1 MKDVTLRQ
9 LEYFVAVAEEQSI
22 TRAALKCHVTQAA
35 ISQAL
40 RELEGVL
47 GVQLAVRRKSKGVHL
62 TATGRAVA
70 TRSRTLLGEVKHLV
84 SAADDTSA
92 GATGTYTVGCFTT
105 LSPVVLPE
113 VAEFLARSYPR
124 VRLDIVEGSG
134 PEIQERMLRGQVDL
148 CFLYEA
154 QLHSEVSSVVL
165 RERGYRVAVA
175 PGHPL
180 ASRDAVNVAELEPYP
195 CAVLNIEPASYLNE
209 AMLRRFGITPDVV
222 YRSASVLTIRS
233 LVARGLA
240 WALLMEEVPRSHDGR
255 PLRFLPVLD
264 DLGTNSL
271 LAGLPQGVRP
281 SPLTA
286 AVIAHCRAA
295 LGQGNREDHRGGADQ
310 P

>member
-22 TRAALKCHVTQAA
+22 TRAAVKCHVTQAA

-70 TRSRTLLGEVKHLV
+70 TRSRTLLGEVRHLV

-92 GATGTYTVGCFTT
+92 GASGTYTVGCFTT
-105 LSPVVLPE
+105 LSPVVMPE
-113 VAEFLARSYPR
+113 VAEFVAHRYPR
-124 VRLDIVEGSG
+124 VRLEIVEGTG
-134 PEIQERMLRGQVDL
+134 PDIQERMLRGQLDL

-154 QLHSEVSSVVL
+154 QRHSEVSTVVL
-165 RERGYRVAVA
+165 RERRYHVAVA

-180 ASRDAVNVAELEPYP
+180 AARDAVRVADLEPHP
-195 CAVLNIEPASYLNE
+195 CAVLNVEPASYLNE
-209 AMLRRFGITPDVV
+209 AMLRRCGITPNVV
-222 YRSASVLTIRS
+222 YRSANVLTIRS
-233 LVARGLA
+233 LVGRGLA
-240 WALLMEEVPRSHDGR
+240 WALLMEEVPASHDGR

-264 DLGTNSL
+264 DLGTNSV

-281 SPLTA
+281 SPLTT
-286 AVIAHCRAA
+286 AVIEHCRSVLA
-295 LGQGNREDHRGGADQ
+295 R
-310 P
+310 

>member
-40 RELEGVL
+40 RELEAVL

-84 SAADDTSA
+84 SAADETSA
-92 GATGTYTVGCFTT
+92 GTSGTFTIGCFTT

-113 VAEFLARSYPR
+113 VAEFLARRYPR
-124 VRLDIVEGSG
+124 VKLDIVEGPG
-134 PEIQERMLRGQVDL
+134 PEIQERMLRGQIDL

-154 QLHSEVSSVVL
+154 QRHSEVNPVLL
-165 RERGYRVAVA
+165 RERRYHVAVA
-175 PGHPL
+175 ADHPL
-180 ASRDAVNVAELEPYP
+180 AAHDAVSVADLEPHP

-209 AMLRRFGITPDVV
+209 AMLRRFGIAPNVV
-222 YRSASVLTIRS
+222 YRTASVRTIRAI
-233 LVARGLA
+233 VARGLA
-240 WALLMEEVPRSHDGR
+240 WALLMEKVPASHEER
-255 PLRFLPVLD
+255 PLRFLPIVE

-286 AVIAHCRAA
+286 AVIEHCRTA
-295 LGQGNREDHRGGADQ
+295 LAR
-310 P
+310 

>member
-22 TRAALKCHVTQAA
+22 TRAAMKCHVTQAA

-40 RELEGVL
+40 RELEAVL
-47 GVQLAVRRKSKGVHL
+47 GVLLAVRRKSKGVHL
-62 TATGRAVA
+62 TSTGRAVA
-70 TRSRTLLGEVKHLV
+70 TRSRTLLGEVRHLV

-92 GATGTYTVGCFTT
+92 GASGTYTIGCFTT

-113 VAEFLARSYPR
+113 VAEFVARTYPR
-124 VRLDIVEGSG
+124 VKLDIVEGPA
-134 PEIQERMLRGQVDL
+134 PEIQERMLRGQIDL

-154 QLHSEVSSVVL
+154 QRHSEVSTVL
-165 RERGYRVAVA
+165 LHERRYSVAVA
-175 PGHPL
+175 TDHPL
-180 ASRDAVNVAELEPYP
+180 AGRDTVSVADLEPHP

-209 AMLRRFGITPDVV
+209 AMLRRFGINPNVV
-222 YRSASVLTIRS
+222 YRTASVQTIRA
-233 LVARGLA
+233 LVGRGLA
-240 WALLMEEVPRSHDGR
+240 WALLMEEVPASHEGR

-281 SPLTA
+281 SPLTE
-286 AVIAHCRAA
+286 AVIAHCRTA
-295 LGQGNREDHRGGADQ
+295 LR
-310 P
+310 

>member
-22 TRAALKCHVTQAA
+22 TRAAVKCHVTQAA

-40 RELEGVL
+40 RELEAVL

-62 TATGRAVA
+62 TSTGRAVA

-84 SAADDTSA
+84 SAVDGTS
-92 GATGTYTVGCFTT
+92 GTYTIGCFTT

-113 VAEFLARSYPR
+113 VAEFLARTHPR
-124 VRLDIVEGSG
+124 VRLDIVEGSA
-134 PEIQERMLRGQVDL
+134 PEIQERMLRGQIDL

-154 QLHSEVSSVVL
+154 QRHSEVSTVL
-165 RERGYRVAVA
+165 LHERRYHVAVA
-175 PGHPL
+175 PDHPL
-180 ASRDAVNVAELEPYP
+180 ATRDAVSVAELEPHP
-195 CAVLNIEPASYLNE
+195 GAVLNVEPASYLNE
-209 AMLRRFGITPDVV
+209 AMLRRFGITPNVV
-222 YRSASVLTIRS
+222 YRTASVQTIRA
-233 LVARGLA
+233 LVGRGLA
-240 WALLMEEVPRSHDGR
+240 WALLMEVVPASHEGR

-264 DLGTNSL
+264 ELGTNSL

-286 AVIAHCRAA
+286 AVIDHCRKA
-295 LGQGNREDHRGGADQ
+295 LAR
-310 P
+310 

>member
-22 TRAALKCHVTQAA
+22 TRAAVKCHVTQAA

-40 RELEGVL
+40 RELETVL

-92 GATGTYTVGCFTT
+92 GASGTYTIGCFTT

-113 VAEFLARSYPR
+113 VAEFLARTYPR
-124 VRLDIVEGSG
+124 VKLDIVEGSAS
-134 PEIQERMLRGQVDL
+134 EIQERMLRGQADL

-154 QLHSEVSSVVL
+154 QRHSEVSTVLL
-165 RERGYRVAVA
+165 RERRYRVAVA
-175 PGHPL
+175 SDHPL
-180 ASRDAVNVAELEPYP
+180 AARDAVSVADLEPHP
-195 CAVLNIEPASYLNE
+195 GAVLNIEPASYLNE
-209 AMLRRFGITPDVV
+209 AMLRRFGITPNIVF
-222 YRSASVLTIRS
+222 RTASVVTIRA
-233 LVARGLA
+233 LVGRGLA
-240 WALLMEEVPRSHDGR
+240 WALLMEVVPASHEGR
-255 PLRFLPVLD
+255 PLRFLPIVE
-264 DLGTNSL
+264 DLGTNSV

-281 SPLTA
+281 PPLTE
-286 AVIAHCRAA
+286 AVIAHCRSA
-295 LGQGNREDHRGGADQ
+295 LAR
-310 P
+310 

>member
-22 TRAALKCHVTQAA
+22 TRAAAKCHVTQAA

-40 RELEGVL
+40 RELETVL

-62 TATGRAVA
+62 TSTGRAVA

-92 GATGTYTVGCFTT
+92 GASGTYTIGCFTT

-113 VAEFLARSYPR
+113 VAEFLAHAYPR
-124 VRLDIVEGSG
+124 VKLDIVEGSA
-134 PEIQERMLRGQVDL
+134 PEIQERMLRGQIDL

-154 QLHSEVSSVVL
+154 QRHPEVSTVLL
-165 RERGYRVAVA
+165 RERRYRVAVA

-180 ASRDAVNVAELEPYP
+180 ATRDAVSVADLQPHP
-195 CAVLNIEPASYLNE
+195 AAVLNIEPASYLNE
-209 AMLRRFGITPDVV
+209 AMLRRFGTTPNVV
-222 YRSASVLTIRS
+222 YRTASVLTIRA

-240 WALLMEEVPRSHDGR
+240 WALLMEEVPASHDGR

-286 AVIAHCRAA
+286 TVIEHCRTA
-295 LGQGNREDHRGGADQ
+295 LAR
-310 P
+310 